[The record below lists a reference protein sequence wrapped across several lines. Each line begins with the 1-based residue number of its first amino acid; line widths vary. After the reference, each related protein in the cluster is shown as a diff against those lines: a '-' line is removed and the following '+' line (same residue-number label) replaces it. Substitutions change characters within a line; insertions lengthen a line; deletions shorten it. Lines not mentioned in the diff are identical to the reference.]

1 MGGPDEA
8 ASASTHEITHL
19 LRAWSSG
26 DEGALEQLTPLV
38 YGQLHRLAH
47 SYMSREQP
55 GQTLQTT
62 ALVHEVYLK
71 LVDVENV
78 EWQNRAHFYG
88 LCARLMRRIL
98 IDFAR
103 SRNYQKR
110 GGQIPHIELEEAA
123 TVSAVVGSELV
134 AVDEALKQLAA
145 VDARKSEVV
154 ELRFFGG
161 LTVEETA
168 AALGVSS
175 ETVMRDWKLAKAWL
189 LRELSHEA
197 SP

>member
-1 MGGPDEA
+1 MDGLNESA
-8 ASASTHEITHL
+8 LASTHEVTRL
-19 LRAWSSG
+19 LQAWGSG
-26 DEGALEQLTPLV
+26 DQGALERLTPLV
-38 YGQLHRLAH
+38 YDQLHRLAH

-78 EWQNRAHFYG
+78 DWQNRSHFYG

-98 IDFAR
+98 IDLAR

-123 TVSAVVGSELV
+123 TVSAVVGSELL
-134 AVDEALKQLAA
+134 AVDEALKELAA
-145 VDARKSEVV
+145 VDTRKSEVV

-168 AALGVSS
+168 AALRVSP
-175 ETVMRDWKLAKAWL
+175 ETGMRDWKTGQGLAFA
-189 LRELSHEA
+189 RA
-197 SP
+197 

>member
-1 MGGPDEA
+1 M
-8 ASASTHEITHL
+8 
-19 LRAWSSG
+19 
-26 DEGALEQLTPLV
+26 PLV
-38 YGQLHRLAH
+38 YNELHRLAH
-47 SYMSREQP
+47 RYMAGEQP

-62 ALVHEVYLK
+62 ALVHEVYLR
-71 LVDVENV
+71 LVDANDID
-78 EWQNRAHFYG
+78 WQNRAHFFG

-110 GGQIPHIELEEAA
+110 GGHFAHIELEEAA
-123 TVSAVVGSELV
+123 TVSAVVGSELL
-134 AVDEALKQLAA
+134 AVDEALKQLAV
-145 VDARKSEVV
+145 VDVRKSEVV

-168 AALGVSS
+168 TALRVSE

-189 LRELSHEA
+189 LRQLSHEA